1 MFEMID
7 EQKPSPERRKM
18 FLTKA
23 VIFVVALAMVAGVI
37 YLLVFSGAK

>member
-7 EQKPSPERRKM
+7 EQKATPERRKM

-23 VIFVVALAMVAGVI
+23 AIFVVAVAMVAGVI
-37 YLLVFSGAK
+37 YLLAFSGAK